1 MSTSL
6 IGSYGPWA
14 DALSTQPGSLS
25 FGAGRRGNAES
36 WRTEARAR
44 LLDLLG
50 PLPASGGEPDPGRVA
65 VPAVRIRRSYRF
77 EDLEVQELSWQLPYG
92 PETQSVLL
100 KPSVAKGPLPGV
112 LGLHDHAS
120 VKYFGKRKII
130 RTSPQLHP
138 LLREHQGRYYGE
150 RAWANELA
158 RRGYAVL
165 VHDVIPFGSRRVAA
179 EDLPGYVVRRLVSA
193 PDQREELTPEAV
205 ADETP
210 ELGWDVS
217 EGEPAAGVQRYN
229 LFAAGHEEVLARS
242 LFAAGT
248 SLPACFVGEDLAAL
262 EVLAGRPEVDPERLG
277 CCGLSGGGL
286 RTVFLAGLDD
296 RVACAVCVGFMSTWR
311 DFVLHKSFTHT
322 WMLYVPQ
329 LARYLEFPE
338 VLALRVPRP
347 TLVLATDRDPLFT
360 LAEMK
365 RAGEILAGVYAGAH
379 APERC
384 SVSVYPGPHCFSR
397 DMQDE
402 AFDWLDRWLLGK
414 GGSGGSER
422 ALA

>member
-1 MSTSL
+1 MSTNL
-6 IGSYGPWA
+6 IGTYGAWA
-14 DALSTQPGSLS
+14 EALSSRPGSLS
-25 FGAGRRGNAES
+25 FGAGRRRNTES
-36 WRTEARAR
+36 WRRLGRTR
-44 LLDLLG
+44 LLELLG
-50 PLPASGGEPDPGRVA
+50 PLPAAGGGSESGRVA
-65 VPAVRIRRSYRF
+65 VPPVRIRRSYRF

-92 PETQSVLL
+92 PETQAILL
-100 KPSVAKGPLPGV
+100 KPGEAKGPLPGV

-120 VKYFGKRKII
+120 VKYFGKQKILQ
-130 RTSPQLHP
+130 TSAQLHP

-165 VHDVIPFGSRRVAA
+165 VHDVIPFESRKVAA
-179 EDLPGYVVRRLVSA
+179 GELPGYVVRRLVSA
-193 PDQREELTPEAV
+193 PDEREELTPEAV
-205 ADETP
+205 ADDSP
-210 ELGWDVS
+210 EPGWDVATGDLD
-217 EGEPAAGVQRYN
+217 GEAPEAVERYD

-262 EVLAGRPEVDPERLG
+262 EVLASRPEVDPDRLG

-286 RTVFLAGLDD
+286 RTVYLAGLDD
-296 RVACAVCVGFMSTWR
+296 RVACAVCAGFMSTWR

-347 TLVLATDRDPLFT
+347 ALVLATDRDPLFT
-360 LAEMK
+360 LGEVR
-365 RAGEILAGVYAGAH
+365 RAGEILQGVYKAAGA
-379 APERC
+379 ADRC
-384 SVSVYPGPHCFSR
+384 ALSVYPGPHCFSR
-397 DMQDE
+397 DMQEE
-402 AFDWLDRWLLGK
+402 AFDWLDRWLLGQR
-414 GGSGGSER
+414 GER
-422 ALA
+422 AFA

>member
-1 MSTSL
+1 
-6 IGSYGPWA
+6 
-14 DALSTQPGSLS
+14 
-25 FGAGRRGNAES
+25 
-36 WRTEARAR
+36 
-44 LLDLLG
+44 
-50 PLPASGGEPDPGRVA
+50 
-65 VPAVRIRRSYRF
+65 
-77 EDLEVQELSWQLPYG
+77 
-92 PETQSVLL
+92 
-100 KPSVAKGPLPGV
+100 
-112 LGLHDHAS
+112 
-120 VKYFGKRKII
+120 VKYFGKRKIVQ
-130 RTSPQLHP
+130 TSGHLHP
-138 LLREHQGRYYGE
+138 LLREHQSFYYGG

-158 RRGYAVL
+158 RKGYAVL
-165 VHDVIPFGSRRVAA
+165 VHDVIPFESRKVAA
-179 EDLPGYVVRRLVSA
+179 GDLPGYVVRRLVSA
-193 PDQREELTPEAV
+193 PEDREELTPEAV
-205 ADETP
+205 ANGRPDP
-210 ELGWDVS
+210 GWDDVP
-217 EGEPAAGVQRYN
+217 GEPEAEPAEAIARYN

-248 SLPACFVGEDLAAL
+248 SLPACVLGEDLAAL
-262 EVLAGRPEVDPERLG
+262 EVLAGRPEVDPARLG

-286 RTVFLAGLDD
+286 RTVYLAGLDD